1 VTLPALRGHGEL
13 RASLARAVASG
24 TLPGSLLLHG
34 PPGSGKQR
42 FALWLAQLMLC
53 RTPTSEG
60 PCGACRSCLQAVRLE
75 HPDIHWF
82 FPLPRPK
89 GASSP
94 ERLAGA
100 LEDLRGDALAELRE
114 TPLRVDTDPEPRGIY
129 LAAVQTLRRKAL
141 QRPSV
146 SERQVFVVGHAEEL
160 VPQESAPEA
169 ANALLKLLEEPPPS
183 TVFILTSSR
192 FGRVLPT
199 IRSRAIPLHVPSL
212 PAEEVARFLVEEAG
226 VDEELARK
234 SAALSGGCIG
244 RALGFLPVDGE
255 DGPFERTRKE
265 AFHLFRAC
273 LDPSDDGAFAL
284 ALGFPSSKARALIPL
299 LDAVEVWVR
308 DAALVSEGRA
318 DAVVNPEAVR
328 FLQRTLQARRVH
340 GVAFSEW
347 VAEVEEARIEAAG
360 NVNPQLIVHGLVRRS
375 RERLRAWTLEE
386 TGATS

>member
-1 VTLPALRGHGEL
+1 
-13 RASLARAVASG
+13 
-24 TLPGSLLLHG
+24 
-34 PPGSGKQR
+34 
-42 FALWLAQLMLC
+42 
-53 RTPTSEG
+53 
-60 PCGACRSCLQAVRLE
+60 
-75 HPDIHWF
+75 
-82 FPLPRPK
+82 
-89 GASSP
+89 
-94 ERLAGA
+94 
-100 LEDLRGDALAELRE
+100 
-114 TPLRVDTDPEPRGIY
+114 
-129 LAAVQTLRRKAL
+129 
-141 QRPSV
+141 
-146 SERQVFVVGHAEEL
+146 
-160 VPQESAPEA
+160 
-169 ANALLKLLEEPPPS
+169 
-183 TVFILTSSR
+183 VFILTSSR

-255 DGPFERTRKE
+255 DGPFEGTRKE

-284 ALGFPSSKARALIPL
+284 ALGFPSSKARTLIPL

-318 DAVVNPEAVR
+318 EAVVNPEAVR
-328 FLQRTLQARRVH
+328 FLQRTLEARRLH
-340 GVAFSEW
+340 GGAFSEW

-375 RERLRAWTLEE
+375 RERLGAWTLEKA
-386 TGATS
+386 GATS